1 MKKIALA
8 IALAASTST
17 SGVHAQAVTAD
28 DLVAKNLAAR
38 GGADRFA
45 AIKSLRFDGKLIY
58 PGDFELTYQET
69 RSATGALRVDSA
81 IQGLT
86 LVQAYDGKS
95 GWKINPFEGRKDA
108 ERLTDDEA
116 RALADSALIRGPLL
130 NAAAAGSTVTYMG
143 REDFDGTL
151 AYKLRVSEKDGD
163 EFVYL
168 LDPDTMLEIKITET
182 RRIRGAQVVTES
194 ELGDYEKVAGV
205 YYPMSIE
212 SWSQGQSGQRA
223 RTIIATATA
232 NIDAAASLFAQP
244 AAPAARA
251 PSGK

>member
-1 MKKIALA
+1 MKSILLCLSALCFA
-8 IALAASTST
+8 TPVVAQ
-17 SGVHAQAVTAD
+17 SGAESSES
-28 DLVAKNLAAR
+28 LVAKNLAAR
-38 GGADRFA
+38 GGTA
-45 AIKSLRFDGKLIY
+45 AFGAITVLRFDGKLIF

-69 RSATGALRVDSA
+69 RSTAGGLRVDSA

-116 RALADSALIRGPLL
+116 RSLADSALVRGPLL
-130 NAAAAGSTVTYMG
+130 SAASDGSTVAYLG

-151 AYKLRVSEKDGD
+151 AYKLRVTQKDGD

-168 LDPDTMLEIKITET
+168 LDPDSMLEIKIIET
-182 RRIRGAQVVTES
+182 RRIRGALTVTES

-212 SWSQGQSGQRA
+212 SWSQGQSGQRV
-223 RTIIATATA
+223 RTIIATASA
-232 NIDAAASLFAQP
+232 NIDAPQSLFAQP
-244 AAPAARA
+244 AG